1 MNSKKKIIVTGGAGF
16 IGSRLI
22 LKLLSSTNYTVA
34 NIDKL
39 TYAGANHEH
48 SCMESRAR
56 YRFYRADIADKE
68 SVSAIINEF
77 EPDAII
83 NLAAE
88 SHVDRSING
97 PEIFMRTNIMGTFT
111 MLEAARGYWNKLKG
125 KDKDSFVFYQISTDE
140 VFGDLK
146 SDEPAMIEEGR
157 YNPSSPYSASKA
169 SADHLVNAWH
179 RTYGLPVKLSY
190 CTNNYGPFQYPEK
203 FIPLMVNNALKGKEL
218 PVYGD
223 GSQIRDW
230 LYVDDHVDAIVAILL
245 NGRIGESYN
254 IAGNNELTNLETV
267 TNLCTLL
274 DQLQPSDEPY
284 AKLIQFVTDRPGH
297 DFRYALDDRKLRR
310 EIGWKPQY
318 SFQEGLKLTINW
330 YLHNQDWI
338 NKVLDKTYEI

>member
-1 MNSKKKIIVTGGAGF
+1 MNSNKKIIVTGGAGF

-48 SCMESRAR
+48 SCIESSAR
-56 YRFYRADIADKE
+56 YRFYRADIADKD
-68 SVSAIINEF
+68 SVSEIINEF
-77 EPDAII
+77 GPDAII

-88 SHVDRSING
+88 SHVDRSINE
-97 PEIFMRTNIMGTFT
+97 PEIFMRTNTMGTFT
-111 MLEAARGYWNKLKG
+111 MLEAARDYWNKLKG

-140 VFGDLK
+140 VFGDLN
-146 SDEPAMIEEGR
+146 SDASAMIEEGR
-157 YNPSSPYSASKA
+157 YKPSSPYSASKA

-203 FIPLMVNNALKGKEL
+203 FIPLMVNNALKGKKL

-245 NGRIGESYN
+245 NGRVGESYN
-254 IAGNNELTNLETV
+254 IAGNNELTNLEVV
-267 TNLCTLL
+267 THLCSLL
-274 DQLQPSDEPY
+274 DELKPSDGPY
-284 AKLIQFVTDRPGH
+284 ASLIQFVTDRPGH
-297 DFRYALDDRKLRR
+297 DFRYALDDGKLRR

-318 SFQEGLKLTINW
+318 SFQKGLKLTIDW
-330 YLHNQDWI
+330 YLHNQNWI
-338 NKVLDKTYEI
+338 NKVLEKSYEI